1 MRCCESSHAWAT
13 PQEGWRIARIRSLQ
27 RNVARFAQA
36 QPGVAREAEALIESA
51 RQVQEQLEG
60 RLAAIRADLT
70 QALQGGRSL
79 ATSGGIGLASQSTS
93 FHGHALP
100 GSPSGGSGRNLKHR
114 WGLGRIREKLQRRPP
129 HGISDY
135 LRARVA
141 ADDRYTARQ
150 VQEALIDHDITARS
164 SNG

>member
-13 PQEGWRIARIRSLQ
+13 PQEGRRIARIRSLQ

-93 FHGHALP
+93 PKVTPSP
-100 GSPSGGSGRNLKHR
+100 GVQVAGPAGTSSTAGGWIVS
-114 WGLGRIREKLQRRPP
+114 RRSC
-129 HGISDY
+129 GGVRRTASLTTY
-135 LRARVA
+135 ARVA